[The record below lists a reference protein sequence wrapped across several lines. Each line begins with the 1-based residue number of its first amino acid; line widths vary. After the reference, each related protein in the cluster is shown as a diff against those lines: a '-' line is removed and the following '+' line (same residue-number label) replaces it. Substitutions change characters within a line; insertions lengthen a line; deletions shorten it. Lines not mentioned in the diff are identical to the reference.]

1 MVMSEDLIYLDY
13 NATTPV
19 DPRVAIVIFDCMNA
33 EFGNPSSTHAFGE
46 SAHAILERARSQIA
60 SLIGASATEIVF
72 TGTGS
77 EADALAIKGAFLAA
91 RADGRPHSH
100 MITQVTEHPAVLA
113 ACRELEDLHGVQV
126 TYLPVDEYGRVDSM
140 QVEKAI
146 TSDTFLISIMH
157 ANNETGTIQPIARI
171 ATIARA
177 HGVLLHCDAAQSV
190 GKILVNVTNL
200 GVDLLTIVGHKMYAP
215 KGIAALYVRS
225 GVHLRPII
233 GGGGQESGLRAGT
246 ENVAYALGFGEAAVL
261 AAQSLELGEEQR
273 LAILRDRLENSLR
286 REFPNRI
293 HVHGHPTE
301 HLPNTLNVR
310 IDGVPA
316 IELLAAMSA
325 VATSAGSACHAGL
338 NKPSPVLVALGLS
351 TSSALSAIR
360 LSLGRWSTEDEID
373 KAVDHVVTAVRTVA
387 HSPVNARP

>member
-1 MVMSEDLIYLDY
+1 MSEDLIYLDY

-373 KAVDHVVTAVRTVA
+373 KAVDHVVTAVRTLA

>member
-1 MVMSEDLIYLDY
+1 MSEDLIYLDY

-126 TYLPVDEYGRVDSM
+126 TYLPVDGYGRVDSM

>member
-1 MVMSEDLIYLDY
+1 MSEDLIYLDY

-190 GKILVNVTNL
+190 GKILVNVTTL

-316 IELLAAMSA
+316 IELLAAMST

-373 KAVDHVVTAVRTVA
+373 KAVDHVVTAVRTLA

>member
-1 MVMSEDLIYLDY
+1 MSEDLIYLDY

-316 IELLAAMSA
+316 IELLAAMST